1 LSLPVIVRPDA
12 ERDLLEAQRWYEAQ
26 RAGLGGEFRTAITDV
41 LRLIG
46 EWPLGFPTV
55 HQGTGPF
62 KGEFWHLLL

>member
-1 LSLPVIVRPDA
+1 MRSPLLNEALKLSVD
-12 ERDLLEAQRWYEAQ
+12 ERIELVEAI
-26 RAGLGGEFRTAITDV
+26 RTAITDV

-55 HQGTGPF
+55 HQGAGPS